1 MRKINIVNAIVSF
14 LLVLPN
20 TVGAQSLNPL
30 NAHLQAVRIGLV
42 DEFFDRFNGDAAH
55 PDISPKNEDSRKKN
69 LMVLLDLAQFTSKED
84 SLFKEASFMME
95 KVINDSVQINFADT
109 TWAAIARC
117 HGKLDGKNVKFDLYL
132 TVQHKKLDM
141 YKWVIAKADGDLFG
155 IVPKND
161 DERIMLSPNDH
172 ETNFISLRRAT
183 NEQPHNI
190 ERFMSKSFD
199 YDATSVFTYLV
210 YNRKLKIDYVEDLEF
225 VFTQIPD
232 YIFHVRYFDR
242 ESSNSGWLISNI
254 YKTSQEDKDAFLY
267 SLHSRTNHEALA
279 AGMTIDINNET
290 VENPATVGN
299 DFDYRDMY
307 ITRMCERVAQ
317 LNDYISSLS
326 NKRKINYQ
334 MSEYFKEKLVSLFA
348 DSILI
353 HLRYSDNSTRH
364 VNVLSFYE
372 MLKEKAIVC
381 ESIDSICVPAWN
393 DTINSLSPD
402 VNKLN
407 LPSVQCSVA
416 RLRREPN
423 NPEGVP
429 TSSHQPLFAFKVNTE
444 LGIEWIPIFGD
455 VTVSVK
461 SPKSKNKS
469 KAIK

>member
-20 TVGAQSLNPL
+20 TVDAQSLNPL

-42 DEFFDRFNGDAAH
+42 DEFFDRFNGNAAH
-55 PDISPKNEDSRKKN
+55 PDIPPKNDDSRKKN

-132 TVQHKKLDM
+132 TVQHRKLDM
-141 YKWVIAKADGDLFG
+141 YKWVIAKAEGDLFG

-210 YNRKLKIDYVEDLEF
+210 YNRKLKIDYVEDLEL

-242 ESSNSGWLISNI
+242 ESSNSGWLISNF

-267 SLHSRTNHEALA
+267 SLHSRTNHEALVA
-279 AGMTIDINNET
+279 DMTIDINNET

-299 DFDYRDMY
+299 NFDYRDMY
-307 ITRMCERVAQ
+307 ITRMCERIAR
-317 LNDYISSLS
+317 LNDYISYWS
-326 NKRKINYQ
+326 NKRNMNSRK
-334 MSEYFKEKLVSLFA
+334 SEYFKEDMASLFA
-348 DSILI
+348 DSTCI
-353 HLRYSDNSTRH
+353 HLRYSDGATRH
-364 VNVLSFYE
+364 VNVSSFYE
-372 MLKEKAIVC
+372 LLKHKAIVC
-381 ESIDSICVPAWN
+381 EGIDSICVPAWN
-393 DTINSLSPD
+393 DTINSLG
-402 VNKLN
+402 VNVKEIH
-407 LPSVQCSVA
+407 LPSVKYSVA
-416 RLRREPN
+416 KLYREPYN
-423 NPEGVP
+423 SEGVFTP
-429 TSSHQPLFAFKVNTE
+429 CNLPLFAFKENTE
-444 LGIEWIPIFGD
+444 LGAEWIPIFGD
-455 VTVSVK
+455 LTVSVK
-461 SPKSKNKS
+461 SSKSKNK
-469 KAIK
+469 KNNK

>member
-1 MRKINIVNAIVSF
+1 MRKFYINTAVISF
-14 LLVLPN
+14 LLFLPIIA
-20 TVGAQSLNPL
+20 GAQSLNPL

-55 PDISPKNEDSRKKN
+55 PDIPTKNDDSRKKN
-69 LMVLLDLAQFTSKED
+69 LMVLLNLAQFTSKED

-95 KVINDSVQINFADT
+95 KVISDSVQINFSDT
-109 TWAAIARC
+109 TWAAIAHC

-132 TVQHKKLDM
+132 TVQHRKLDM
-141 YKWVIAKADGDLFG
+141 YKWVIAKVDGDLFG

-242 ESSNSGWLISNI
+242 ENSNSGWLISHF

-267 SLHSRTNHEALA
+267 SLHSRTNHEALVA
-279 AGMTIDINNET
+279 DMNIDINNDIE
-290 VENPATVGN
+290 EDSAIVGN
-299 DFDYRDMY
+299 NFDYHDIY
-307 ITRMCERVAQ
+307 ITRMCERIAQ

-326 NKRKINYQ
+326 NKRKMSSQ
-334 MSEYFKEKLVSLFA
+334 MSGYLKEKLASLFA
-348 DSILI
+348 DSTQI
-353 HLRYSDNSTRH
+353 HLRYSGDSTRH
-364 VNVLSFYE
+364 ISVLSFYE
-372 MLKEKAIVC
+372 LLKHKAIIC
-381 ESIDSICVPAWN
+381 ESIDSICVPEWN
-393 DTINSLSPD
+393 DTINSLSSD
-402 VNKLN
+402 VKIIN
-407 LPSVQCSVA
+407 LSSVQHSVA
-416 RLRREPN
+416 KLRREPYN
-423 NPEGVP
+423 SEGVLTP
-429 TSSHQPLFAFKVNTE
+429 CNQHLFAFKVNTE
-444 LGIEWIPIFGD
+444 LGAEWIPIFGD
-455 VTVSVK
+455 LTVSVK
-461 SPKSKNKS
+461 LPKSKNKQ
-469 KAIK
+469 KTIK